1 MTKVA
6 VSGYYGF
13 NNFGDEAILSVIINK
28 LKFLNADITVF
39 SSNPKFTKKTYGV
52 KSVKTFDIPKVVMT
66 LLKSDILISGG
77 GSLLQDVTSIK
88 SLLYYS
94 LVIMTA
100 LIFRK
105 KVIIF
110 AQGIGPVNRKFAQ
123 VLVKNL
129 LSSCKYVSVRDENS
143 LNLLKSWN
151 VDAELVCD
159 PIYSVPVTK
168 GEFANTVGVQLRDYK
183 TMNYNLLT
191 KLAEQI
197 VIEFSDKKI
206 EIFSF
211 QNSIDLDLC
220 KKFEGILKALNPDIE
235 TEVIPAKS
243 LKETIDKLSKLEYL
257 IAMRFHAVLV
267 ALMAGVKT
275 CAINYDPKVE
285 KLADEAKIPLI
296 SMDAKENF
304 PEVFSDLINLKK
316 TDLIKFAQSKHF
328 DWTNIEKIINS

>member
-1 MTKVA
+1 MTKAA

-28 LKFLNADITVF
+28 LKFLNVDVTVF

-52 KSVKTFDIPKVVMT
+52 KSVKSFDIPKVIWT
-66 LLKSDILISGG
+66 LFNTDVLISGG
-77 GSLLQDVTSIK
+77 GSLLQDVTSVK

-94 LVIMTA
+94 AVILTA

-110 AQGIGPVNRKFAQ
+110 AQGIGPINRKFAQ
-123 VLVKNL
+123 VLVKNVL
-129 LSSCKYVSVRDENS
+129 GCCTYVSVRDENS
-143 LNLLKSWN
+143 INLLKSWDVN
-151 VDAELVCD
+151 AELVCD
-159 PIYSVPVTK
+159 PIYSVPVIK
-168 GEFANTVGVQLRDYK
+168 GETANIVGIQLRDYK

-191 KLAEQI
+191 KLAEQ
-197 VIEFSDKKI
+197 VVMEFSDKKI
-206 EIFSF
+206 EIYSF

-243 LKETIDKLSKLEYL
+243 LKETIERLSKLEYL

-285 KLADEAKIPLI
+285 KLADEASIPLI
-296 SMDAKENF
+296 SMEAKEDF
-304 PEVFSDLINLKK
+304 AEVFNELTNLKK
-316 TDLIKFAQSKHF
+316 ADLIKFAQSKHF
-328 DWTNIEKIINS
+328 DWTNIEKIFN